1 MNHTSD
7 YQPVTG
13 HLPNSY
19 TETLVYCC
27 NDIPELLNM
36 TLRCI
41 LAGIAVSIF
50 ATGCA
55 FFDEPMSDTGIDVPS
70 GLPAEAPAPTEP
82 LPAPTA
88 TTDAQTSTT
97 TTTTARQTTTAAS
110 GGNYLVVAPIES
122 FPQDA
127 TNIAVLHLTSR
138 SSDRDLAICKA
149 LMQNF
154 TTIDVQDVPAEPLTV
169 TVWPVPNDNAGA
181 NCIEMI
187 TEYEAIGLT
196 ADAEQRIGESD
207 KGPFMLT
214 RHLPTGKRMI
224 YDLSFKT
231 NSSLS
236 SAVNQW
242 ITLLGSDPTN
252 WPDYRRAR

>member
-1 MNHTSD
+1 
-7 YQPVTG
+7 
-13 HLPNSY
+13 
-19 TETLVYCC
+19 
-27 NDIPELLNM
+27 M
-36 TLRCI
+36 TLRFI
-41 LAGIAVSIF
+41 WAGIAVSIF

-55 FFDEPMSDTGIDVPS
+55 FFDEPLPDTGIDVPS
-70 GLPAEAPAPTEP
+70 GLPAETSAQTEP
-82 LPAPTA
+82 LPAPSATTEAQTSASTA
-88 TTDAQTSTT
+88 TT
-97 TTTTARQTTTAAS
+97 RTTTAATP
-110 GGNYLVVAPIES
+110 GGSYLVVAPIES

-127 TNIAVLHLTSR
+127 SNIAVVHLTNR

-154 TTIDVQDVPAEPLTV
+154 TTVDVQDVPASPLTV

-196 ADAEQRIGESD
+196 ADAEARISESD

-214 RHLPTGKRMI
+214 RHLPSGKRMI

-231 NSSLS
+231 NSALS

-242 ITLLGSDPTN
+242 ITLLGSDPGN